1 MFRKIMA
8 VLLATGAIAG
18 LLSAH
23 DAREGKADTYI
34 KEARVVAVVTVREV
48 KVVDQNCSVTT
59 VVTVTVKRLL
69 KGSLPA
75 GEKLNYQYTDHIW
88 KKGCP
93 SVHYTYGPRAYPMV
107 KDKEIIVTA
116 GTGFP
121 GWKGW
126 WITSSYNL
134 DQLERVKKLL

>member
-1 MFRKIMA
+1 MKPVFTIILLLL
-8 VLLATGAIAG
+8 VLQLF
-18 LLSAH
+18 AH

-34 KEARVVAVVTVREV
+34 KEARIVAVVQVREV

-59 VVTVTVKRLL
+59 VVTVSLKRLL
-69 KGSLPA
+69 KGNLPK
-75 GEKLNYQYTDHIW
+75 GETLQYQYTDHIR

-93 SVHYTYGPRAYPMV
+93 SVHYTYGPRAYPMQKG
-107 KDKEIIVTA
+107 KDIIVTA

-121 GWKGW
+121 GWQGW
-126 WITSSYNL
+126 WITSSYNM